1 MRDDKERLQLMN
13 GQPLSMQDGLMM
25 QGKNSNVVKYME
37 CSSLSNY
44 GVNEVFEE
52 AARAALKFVNRT
64 NERKCCLL

>member
-1 MRDDKERLQLMN
+1 MN

-44 GVNEVFEE
+44 GVNKVFEE
-52 AARAALKFVNRT
+52 ATRAALKFVNRT
-64 NERKCCLL
+64 RTRERKCHLL